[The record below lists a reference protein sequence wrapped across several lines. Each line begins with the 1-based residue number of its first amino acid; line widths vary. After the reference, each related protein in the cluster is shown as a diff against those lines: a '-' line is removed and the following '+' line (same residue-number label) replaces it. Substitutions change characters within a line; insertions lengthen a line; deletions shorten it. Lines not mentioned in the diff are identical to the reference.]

1 MNTTTGLQNSSQLF
15 KQGGI
20 MPIYKVEIVMEEN
33 SMQDAEEHLL
43 SLSGSDLLEHLT
55 EEE

>member
-1 MNTTTGLQNSSQLF
+1 MMLNFQVCFL
-15 KQGGI
+15 KGGI
-20 MPIYKVEIVMEEN
+20 MPIYKIEIVMEEN